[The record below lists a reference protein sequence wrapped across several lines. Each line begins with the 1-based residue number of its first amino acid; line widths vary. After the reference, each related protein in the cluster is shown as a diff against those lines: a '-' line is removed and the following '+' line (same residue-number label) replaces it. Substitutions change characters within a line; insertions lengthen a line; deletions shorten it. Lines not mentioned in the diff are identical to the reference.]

1 MSKYYKIP
9 VLLVE
14 FDGDKE
20 FVLHGPSDITE
31 DIKVALCKDSRQLAY
46 CKILLLLFNAR
57 RLLIILEPASS
68 CVARTTASQALVL

>member
-20 FVLHGPSDITE
+20 FILHGPADITE
-31 DIKVALCKDSRQLAY
+31 DIK
-46 CKILLLLFNAR
+46 
-57 RLLIILEPASS
+57 ASI
-68 CVARTTASQALVL
+68 V